1 MSAKNHFSAA
11 RSLEVGGKSYRYYSL
26 DALQEG
32 GYGDLPSF
40 LSPLKCCSKQ
50 LFVNSTDVRLPKN
63 M

>member
-32 GYGDLPSF
+32 GYGDLSKLP
-40 LSPLKCCSKQ
+40 SPLKCCSKQ
-50 LFVNSTDVRLPKN
+50 QFVSSTDAQLPKN